1 MTVVSLLKVGAFII
15 GLLCI
20 RLLVADGLSFEC
32 PPVAV
37 GLLIVDCLPW
47 TYWAPGLRDLAK
59 GGSVVAF
66 VGGRMLHM
74 PIVLCELIMNNDQHR

>member
-37 GLLIVDCLPW
+37 GLLIVDCLSW
-47 TYWAPGLRDLAK
+47 TYWAPGFRALAE
-59 GGSVVAF
+59 GGSVVALM
-66 VGGRMLHM
+66 GKMMLHM
-74 PIVLCELIMNNDQHR
+74 PIIYCKLIMNND